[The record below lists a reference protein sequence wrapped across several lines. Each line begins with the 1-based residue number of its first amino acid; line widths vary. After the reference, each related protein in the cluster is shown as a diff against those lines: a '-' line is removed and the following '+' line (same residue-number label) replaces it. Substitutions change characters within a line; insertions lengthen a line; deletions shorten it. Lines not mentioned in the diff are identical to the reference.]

1 MLIQL
6 DYDFK
11 NWNEYINIERTNK
24 YMANK
29 VKQDE
34 KAYIVFTTKERYTG
48 RYPVTLTIRPHY
60 QHKKG
65 DLDNFRMKGLID
77 GLVSAGVIENDNLT
91 KIDKIILE
99 PIFDEEIGVDVEIN
113 PSQHNSSLADFVG
126 GLTEAEKDKLEK
138 WLNEKG
144 V

>member
-1 MLIQL
+1 MFINI
-6 DYDFK
+6 DYNFM
-11 NWNEYINIERTNK
+11 NWNKYINVERTNK

-34 KAYIVFTTKERYTG
+34 KAYIVLTTKERYTG
-48 RYPVTLTIRPHY
+48 GYPVTLTIRPHY

-113 PSQHNSSLADFVG
+113 PSQHNSSLADFVD